1 MNRTISARVAAILSP
16 AMLLIS
22 CGSAPTGQVVAVVNG
37 EEITLQEL
45 NAQISKMNLPA
56 GSDGKQVRQQVI
68 QQLIEQRLIAGAA
81 KEEGL
86 DREPTYIVQQR
97 RMNEDLLVQMYGKK
111 FADTMRAPDD
121 AAITKFVAENPNMFG
136 QRKSYL
142 VDQISFD
149 MPGNLETLK
158 SLEADKTMADIKA
171 SLNRMGI
178 KFIEGK
184 NSIDSANVPPNLL
197 AQILKLPAGE
207 PFIVPAQGR
216 VAVSVITGSQDFV
229 VPQDQIKPMA
239 ARAMRAENLGKIMK
253 SKLDEAKAKAKIEY
267 QDGYAPPPKD
277 SKSKL
282 TEK

>member
-121 AAITKFVAENPNMFG
+121 AAITKFVADNPNMFG

-229 VPQDQIKPMA
+229 VPEDQIKPMA

-267 QDGYAPPPKD
+267 QDGYAPPQKD
-277 SKSKL
+277 AKSKL

>member
-1 MNRTISARVAAILSP
+1 
-16 AMLLIS
+16 MLLVS

-45 NAQISKMNLPA
+45 NAQIAKMNLPA
-56 GSDGKQVRQQVI
+56 GADGKQVRQEVI
-68 QQLIEQRLIAGAA
+68 KQLVDQRLLAGAA

-86 DREPTYIVQQR
+86 DRDPSYIVQQR
-97 RMNEDLLVQMYGKK
+97 RMNEDLLVQLYGKK

-121 AAITKFVAENPNMFG
+121 TAITKFIAENPNMFG
-136 QRKSYL
+136 QRKSYI
-142 VDQISFD
+142 VDQVSFD
-149 MPGNLETLK
+149 MPANVEMLK
-158 SLEADKTMADIKA
+158 SLEADKTLADIKA
-171 SLNRMGI
+171 SLTRMGI

-184 NSIDSANVPPNLL
+184 NSIDSANVPPSLL

-216 VAVSVITGSQDFV
+216 VAVSVITGSQDLV
-229 VPQDQIKPMA
+229 VPEEQIKPMA

-267 QDGYAPPPKD
+267 QEGYAPPPKD
-277 SKSKL
+277 AKSKL
-282 TEK
+282 TEKK